1 MDKKNLAKSA
11 LAALLLTAGAGAV
24 QAEAAAFSNEA
35 TTFLAVAGCPGGGWN
50 NNAPQRRSG
59 GNSQYN
65 YTADD
70 TNNPYA
76 NPATPNQPGAMGG
89 GSYSSDGQQPYGSGY
104 GSNRG
109 MQSSQQG
116 SMSGGGGAY
125 GSSNMS
131 NANPSWSNDPNN
143 PNNPNNPRMGGGSN
157 PNNPA
162 NQPSNTWN
170 MNR

>member
-35 TTFLAVAGCPGGGWN
+35 TTYLAVAGCPGGYN

-65 YTADD
+65 YIADD

-76 NPATPNQPGAMGG
+76 NPAMPNQPGAMGG

-109 MQSSQQG
+109 MQPSQQG
-116 SMSGGGGAY
+116 NMSGGGSTY
-125 GSSNMS
+125 G
-131 NANPSWSNDPNN
+131 NPSWSNDPNN